1 METIYELKLE
11 TDEAVYTLKLTAAP
25 KTSGK
30 SITVEEFDAMTEEA
44 IAEACKDKS
53 FVHAVGE
60 MLWSHYLK
68 GRKAKRRL

>member
-11 TDEAVYTLKLTAAP
+11 TDEAVYILKLTATP

-30 SITVEEFDAMTEEA
+30 SITVDKFDAMTKEA
-44 IAEACKDKS
+44 IEEACKDES

-60 MLWSHYLK
+60 MLLSQYLK